1 MFVYMSNDIEKI
13 VVDEWGDG
21 DRLDKFCTER
31 FAGLSRARVQQLIA
45 NESIRVKGI
54 EKLKSSMK
62 VEQGWVVTCKIPEA
76 EDGDPEPENIRLDIL
91 FEDDDLIVIN
101 KSVGMVVHP
110 AAGNWT
116 GTLVNAL
123 LYHCGDTLSGIG
135 GVKRPGIVHR
145 LDKDTSGCMLVAKN
159 DHAHA
164 HLSAQLADRTLSRIY
179 LALVWDVPIPP
190 VGTIDVAIG
199 RDHKNRLRQAV
210 KRGDAQVSRNAVTH
224 YKTLET
230 FDDAMSLVE
239 CKLETGRTH
248 QIRVHMQ
255 YKGHC
260 LIGDPMYGAQKTLQI
275 SRAGRL
281 GDNYDKDAVL
291 NFPRQ
296 ALHAHK
302 ISFIHPR
309 TEEEMSFEAELP
321 EDVKQLILK

>member
-1 MFVYMSNDIEKI
+1 MNDETQR
-13 VVDEWGDG
+13 VTVQMDDAGQ
-21 DRLDKFCTER
+21 RLDRFCADNIVGISRER
-31 FAGLSRARVQQLIA
+31 VRKLIDGGDVF
-45 NESIRVKGI
+45 VKGQK
-54 EKLKSSMK
+54 KLKPSTK
-62 VEQGWVVTCKIPEA
+62 VEAGWVVKWAIPEA
-76 EDGDPEPENIRLDIL
+76 EDGDPQPENIPLDIL
-91 FEDDDLIVIN
+91 YEDDDLIVIN
-101 KSVGMVVHP
+101 KAVGMVVHP
-110 AAGNWT
+110 ASGNWT

-135 GVKRPGIVHR
+135 GIKRPGIVHR

-190 VGTIDVAIG
+190 VGKIDVAVG

-210 KRGDAQVSRNAVTH
+210 KRGDAQISRHAITH
-224 YKTLET
+224 YKTIET

-281 GDNYDKDAVL
+281 GEEYDRDEIL
-291 NFPRQ
+291 NFSRQ

-302 ISFIHPR
+302 ISFTHPR
-309 TEEEMSFEAELP
+309 SEEQMTFEADLP
-321 EDVKQLILK
+321 NDIKSLINKL

>member
-1 MFVYMSNDIEKI
+1 MFVHMSNEIEKI
-13 VVDEWGDG
+13 VVDEWYEG
-21 DRLDKFCTER
+21 DRLDKFCAEK
-31 FAGLSRARVQQLIA
+31 FGGLSRERVKQLIL
-45 NESIRVKGI
+45 NQSIRVKGFDTI
-54 EKLKSSMK
+54 KPSAKI
-62 VEQGWVVTCKIPEA
+62 EQGWVVTCKIPEA
-76 EDGDPEPENIRLDIL
+76 TDGDPEPENIPLDIL

-101 KSVGMVVHP
+101 KAVGMVVHP

-135 GVKRPGIVHR
+135 GVKRPGIVLR
-145 LDKDTSGCMLVAKN
+145 LDKDTSGVMLVAKN

-190 VGTIDVAIG
+190 VGTIDVAVG

-210 KRGDAQVSRNAVTH
+210 KRGDAQVSRRAITH

-230 FDDAMSLVE
+230 YDDAMSLLE

-255 YKGHC
+255 YKGHA
-260 LIGDPMYGAQKTLQI
+260 LIGDPMYGAQKTLQC
-275 SRAGRL
+275 SRVGRL
-281 GDNYDKDAVL
+281 GEEYDRDAIL

-302 ISFIHPR
+302 ISFVHPR
-309 TEEEMSFEAELP
+309 SEEVMGFEAGLP
-321 EDVKQLILK
+321 SDIEALLK

>member
-1 MFVYMSNDIEKI
+1 MENEIIKI
-13 VVDEWGDG
+13 VVDEWGEG

-31 FAGLSRARVQQLIA
+31 FEGLSRARVQQLIT

-54 EKLKSSMK
+54 EKLKASMR

-76 EDGDPEPENIRLDIL
+76 EDGDPEPENIPLNIL
-91 FEDDDLIVIN
+91 YEDDDLIVIN

-123 LYHCGDTLSGIG
+123 LHHCGDTLSGIG

-179 LALVWDVPIPP
+179 LALVWDIPIPP
-190 VGTIDVAIG
+190 AGTIDVSVG
-199 RDHKNRLRQAV
+199 RDHKNRLRQAA
-210 KRGDAQVSRNAVTH
+210 KRGDAQVSRRAITH
-224 YKTLET
+224 YKILKT

-255 YKGHC
+255 HKGHA
-260 LIGDPMYGAQKTLQI
+260 LIGDPMYGAQKTLQC
-275 SRAGRL
+275 SRVGRL
-281 GDNYDKDAVL
+281 GEEYDRQAIL

-302 ISFIHPR
+302 ISFVHPR
-309 TEEEMSFEAELP
+309 SEEVMSFEAQLP
-321 EDVKQLILK
+321 DDVKALINKK